1 MGEKKEKIHQ
11 KTDST
16 TKKDNKNVD
25 GLRCNES
32 YKKEEMNLYESDDY
46 EENLEGTERNV
57 KKKRIVVSIIVT
69 LLIGLA
75 TVLWFKGYD
84 IVNYAFTVA
93 AEIAEEDNNEKKDTN
108 IDTNEDIKE
117 SNIVLSEEELL
128 NIYDRVH
135 QLANTIIIP
144 EDGLIWG
151 EEEITKKAI
160 EEVLV
165 KLKGNDDEL
174 YSELS
179 KWLELDLDNAVDVH
193 NYVWSKLGGSEGRAS
208 AINEE
213 AITKVIKV
221 LSD

>member
-1 MGEKKEKIHQ
+1 M
-11 KTDST
+11 D
-16 TKKDNKNVD
+16 
-25 GLRCNES
+25 
-32 YKKEEMNLYESDDY
+32 
-46 EENLEGTERNV
+46 
-57 KKKRIVVSIIVT
+57 
-69 LLIGLA
+69 
-75 TVLWFKGYD
+75 
-84 IVNYAFTVA
+84 
-93 AEIAEEDNNEKKDTN
+93 EEDNNEKKDTN

-128 NIYDRVH
+128 NIYERVH